1 MAIVRVDDLRTQ
13 VFNEV
18 LGRIREG
25 TLDPHVRFTENSVSE
40 MLGVSRTPARE
51 ALALLAQQGI
61 LQQHKRGFTLPR
73 PTSAQ
78 LAQLTAVRQQL
89 EPFAMRLV
97 VMNLDQAERSA
108 LAAQIRAEA
117 RAHAESDSY
126 ISAHAR
132 IRDAILDATGNE
144 ILNNTI
150 RQFDNFVM
158 MVRISTLKRP
168 EWRAQSVAGQL
179 TKADMIERGDPDE
192 VEANQRRM
200 IEMTCAAL
208 EAFLQEAETIEADTA
223 RAEVDGKS
231 A

>member
-13 VFNEV
+13 VFNEI

-25 TLDPHVRFTENSVSE
+25 TLDPHIRFTENSVSE

-97 VMNLDQAERSA
+97 VMNLDQAERTA
-108 LAAQIRAEA
+108 LAEQIRAEI
-117 RAHAESDSY
+117 RKYAESDSY

-132 IRDAILDATGNE
+132 IRDAILAATGNE
-144 ILNNTI
+144 ILNDTI

-158 MVRISTLKRP
+158 LVRVSTLKRP
-168 EWRAQSVAGQL
+168 EWRAQSADGQL

-192 VEANQRRM
+192 VEAFQRRM
-200 IEMTCAAL
+200 IAMTCQAF
-208 EAFLQEAETIEADTA
+208 EAFLQEAEVIEEEPGPS
-223 RAEVDGKS
+223 EVNGRS